1 MDLGIAGKLV
11 LITGG
16 SNGIGAAAARAFANE
31 GCRVICVA
39 RRKDRLEQIITEL
52 GGAQAGHGYMAVDL
66 LGPSEATTAINSL
79 ANQFGSFDIVLH
91 NLGGAL
97 GIKEPLAGVE
107 QWQRVWHFNA
117 GIASAINNLL
127 IPFMKKNAWGRVIHI
142 SSISGKI
149 GEPRLSPFGGS
160 LPYAAAKAYLNAY
173 VQGLGRELAEH
184 NIVVC
189 ALMPAAVLS
198 EGKYWDKV
206 SKQNPEL
213 ARTFLERHHSIRR
226 FGKPDEIASF
236 ATFMASQH
244 ASFACGALIPID
256 GGRV

>member
-117 GIASAINNLL
+117 GIAIAINNLL
-127 IPFMKKNAWGRVIHI
+127 IPLMKKKAWGRVIHI

-226 FGKPDEIASF
+226 FGKPEEIASF

>member
-1 MDLGIAGKLV
+1 M
-11 LITGG
+11 
-16 SNGIGAAAARAFANE
+16 
-31 GCRVICVA
+31 ICVA
-39 RRKDRLEQIITEL
+39 RRKDRLEQIVTEL
-52 GGAQAGHGYMAVDL
+52 RGAQAGHECMAIDL
-66 LGPSEATTAINSL
+66 LGPNEATTAIHSL

-91 NLGGAL
+91 NLGRASE
-97 GIKEPLAGVE
+97 IKEPLAGVE
-107 QWQRVWHFNA
+107 QWQRVWNFNA
-117 GIASAINNLL
+117 GISISINNLL

-160 LPYAAAKAYLNAY
+160 LLYAAAKAYLNAY

-226 FGKPDEIASF
+226 FGKPEEIASF
-236 ATFMASQH
+236 ATFMASQQ

>member
-1 MDLGIAGKLV
+1 MDLGIAGRLV

-39 RRKDRLEQIITEL
+39 RRKDRLEQIIAEL

-66 LGPSEATTAINSL
+66 LVPNEATAAIHSL
-79 ANQFGSFDIVLH
+79 ANQFGNFDIVLH

-107 QWQRVWHFNA
+107 QWQRVWNFNA
-117 GIASAINNLL
+117 GIAIAINNLL
-127 IPFMKKNAWGRVIHI
+127 VPFMKKNAWGRVIHI

-226 FGKPDEIASF
+226 FGKPEEIASF

>member
-1 MDLGIAGKLV
+1 
-11 LITGG
+11 
-16 SNGIGAAAARAFANE
+16 
-31 GCRVICVA
+31 
-39 RRKDRLEQIITEL
+39 
-52 GGAQAGHGYMAVDL
+52 MAVDL
-66 LGPSEATTAINSL
+66 SAPNEATTAIQNL
-79 ANQFGSFDIVLH
+79 VNQFGNFDIVLH

-97 GIKEPLAGVE
+97 GIKEPLADVG
-107 QWQRVWHFNA
+107 QWQRVWNFNA
-117 GIASAINNLL
+117 GISITINNLL
-127 IPFMKKNAWGRVIHI
+127 IPFMKQNGWGRVIHI

-173 VQGLGRELAEH
+173 VRGLGRELAEH

-206 SKQNPEL
+206 SQQNPQL
-213 ARTFLERHHSIRR
+213 ARSFLECHHSIRR
-226 FGKPDEIASF
+226 FGKPEEVAAF

>member
-39 RRKDRLEQIITEL
+39 RRKDRLEQIITKL

-117 GIASAINNLL
+117 GIAIAINNLL
-127 IPFMKKNAWGRVIHI
+127 IPFMKKKAWGRVIHI

-226 FGKPDEIASF
+226 FGKPEEIASF

>member
-11 LITGG
+11 LVTGG

-31 GCRVICVA
+31 GCRVVCVA

-52 GGAQAGHGYMAVDL
+52 GGAQAGHGCMAVDL
-66 LGPSEATTAINSL
+66 SVPNDATTAIQILVS
-79 ANQFGSFDIVLH
+79 QFGNFDIVLH

-97 GIKEPLAGVE
+97 GIKELLADVG
-107 QWQRVWHFNA
+107 QWQRVWNFNA
-117 GIASAINNLL
+117 GISIAINNLL
-127 IPFMKKNAWGRVIHI
+127 IPFMKQNGWGRVIHI

-173 VQGLGRELAEH
+173 VRGLGRELAEH

-206 SKQNPEL
+206 SQQDPQL
-213 ARTFLERHHSIRR
+213 ARSFLERHHSIRR
-226 FGKPDEIASF
+226 FGKPEEVASF

-256 GGRV
+256 GGRI

>member
-1 MDLGIAGKLV
+1 MDLRIAGKLV

-117 GIASAINNLL
+117 GIAIAINNLL
-127 IPFMKKNAWGRVIHI
+127 IPLMKKKAWGRVIHI

-226 FGKPDEIASF
+226 FGKPEEIASF

>member
-16 SNGIGAAAARAFANE
+16 SNGIGAAAARAFAGE

-52 GGAQAGHGYMAVDL
+52 GGAQAGHGCMAVDL
-66 LGPSEATTAINSL
+66 LDPNAANAAIQSL
-79 ANQFGSFDIVLH
+79 VNQFGSFEIVLH

-97 GIKEPLAGVE
+97 GIKEPLADVG
-107 QWQRVWHFNA
+107 QWQRVWNFNA
-117 GIASAINNLL
+117 GIAIAINNLL
-127 IPFMKKNAWGRVIHI
+127 IPFMKQNGWGRVIHI

-149 GEPRLSPFGGS
+149 GEPRLLPFGGS

-206 SKQNPEL
+206 VKQDPQL
-213 ARTFLERHHSIRR
+213 ARTFLDRHHSIRR
-226 FGKPDEIASF
+226 FGKPEEIASF

-244 ASFACGALIPID
+244 SSFACGALIPVD
-256 GGRV
+256 GGRI

>member
-1 MDLGIAGKLV
+1 
-11 LITGG
+11 
-16 SNGIGAAAARAFANE
+16 
-31 GCRVICVA
+31 
-39 RRKDRLEQIITEL
+39 
-52 GGAQAGHGYMAVDL
+52 MAVDL
-66 LGPSEATTAINSL
+66 SAPNEATTAIQNL
-79 ANQFGSFDIVLH
+79 VNQFGNFDIVLH

-97 GIKEPLAGVE
+97 GIKEPLADVG
-107 QWQRVWHFNA
+107 QWQRVWNFNA
-117 GIASAINNLL
+117 GISITINNLL
-127 IPFMKKNAWGRVIHI
+127 IPFMKQNGWGRVIHI

-173 VQGLGRELAEH
+173 VRGLGRELAEH

-206 SKQNPEL
+206 SQQDPQL
-213 ARTFLERHHSIRR
+213 ARSFLESHHSIRR
-226 FGKPDEIASF
+226 FGKPEEVAAF